1 MDMAR
6 GSMRLVL
13 DARTAAFAA
22 LIDYAGL
29 FPPASRSVHDAFVSY
44 RRIRSGTLAWVGGRF
59 LCRASQ
65 LPELAA
71 VATATLTPGESPWEI
86 SAIFD
91 LPAGE
96 SAAHAVDFQAEM
108 DPVMRIAAVEAKLTD
123 PTAAALDS
131 LLDVMLPVGTDVVP
145 FVEVDRSGSIRAQVG
160 LIADALSS
168 RRRVGGAKLRCGG
181 DAADLFPTSA
191 EVAEFIMAATDHG
204 LPFKAT
210 AGLHRPIR
218 HFDEDL
224 GIERHG
230 FVNILIAAVIAATG
244 SDITTI
250 EAIITDTDPN
260 GFSLSAAFA
269 SWRGH
274 EVPGS
279 ALRRMRQTGFVAYG
293 SCDFDEPTEALEHL
307 GFLGGGA

>member
-1 MDMAR
+1 
-6 GSMRLVL
+6 MRLVL

-29 FPPASRSVHDAFVSY
+29 FPPASLSVQDAFASY
-44 RRIRSGTLAWVGGRF
+44 RKIRSGPLAWVGGRF
-59 LCRASQ
+59 LCLASQ
-65 LPELAA
+65 LPDLAA
-71 VATATLTPGESPWEI
+71 VATATLTRGEAPWEI
-86 SAIFD
+86 SVVFD

-96 SAAHAVDFQAEM
+96 SASHAVDFQAEM
-108 DPVMRIAAVEAKLTD
+108 NPVMTIAAVEAKLTE
-123 PTAAALDS
+123 PTAVALDS
-131 LLDVMLPVGTDVVP
+131 MLDAMLSVGTEVVP
-145 FVEVDRSGSIRAQVG
+145 FVEVERSGSITAQVG
-160 LIADALSS
+160 LMADALGS
-168 RRRVGGAKLRCGG
+168 RRRVGGVKLRCGG
-181 DAADLFPTSA
+181 EVVDLFPTSA
-191 EVAEFIMAATDHG
+191 EVAEFIMAVTDHG

-230 FVNILIAAVIAATG
+230 FVNILMAAVLADTG
-244 SDITTI
+244 SDIATI
-250 EAIITDTDPN
+250 KAIIQDTDPN
-260 GFSLSAAFA
+260 DFSLSAVFA

-279 ALRRMRQTGFVAYG
+279 ALRRMRRTGFVAYG
-293 SCDFDEPTEALEHL
+293 SCDFDEPTEELEHL